1 MRDKV
6 TTVLDALAFC
16 AAVYG
21 GFQYDPTAGWFVLA
35 SVIGFVSWKLA

>member
-1 MRDKV
+1 MRDIV
-6 TTVLDALAFC
+6 TTVLDMLAFS

-35 SVIGFVSWKLA
+35 GVVGFVSWKLA